1 MRKTLSLSF
10 TAWRTLQNC
19 VVLGWRTRLSS
30 TAPTLSSSL
39 SLHNP
44 QINYKLLQRSPP
56 MTDWVTVLQ
65 ALSSFWI
72 PLLSLVIVCQNGVC
86 FCQHHAVCASAWT
99 HFPFH
104 LDRKTWPWVK
114 FFHHYFFYPCL
125 PKFLATYGKHF
136 MSILVRQ
143 RAENE
148 WLKWLL
154 FAEI

>member
-10 TAWRTLQNC
+10 TAWRTLQNW
-19 VVLGWRTRLSS
+19 VVPGWRARVSS
-30 TAPTLSSSL
+30 AAPTLSSSL

-56 MTDWVTVLQ
+56 MTDWVTVLR

-72 PLLSLVIVCQNGVC
+72 PLLSLFIFCQNGVC
-86 FCQHHAVCASAWT
+86 FCQHHVVCASAWT

-114 FFHHYFFYPCL
+114 CFHHYCL
-125 PKFLATYGKHF
+125 IPASQSSQPPLGNISCLYLCNGE
-136 MSILVRQ
+136 Q
-143 RAENE
+143 RMNG
-148 WLKWLL
+148 
-154 FAEI
+154 